1 MTRISTGHE
10 ILIEHL
16 SLPILATTPR
26 VDIPR
31 TRVVWRELELVEGV
45 VGYRISEL
53 WLAQLEVMDL
63 EVTGWSRDYRRGWL
77 R

>member
-10 ILIEHL
+10 ILIEYL
-16 SLPILATTPR
+16 PLPILTTTPR

-31 TRVVWRELELVEGV
+31 TRAVWRQLELVEGV

-53 WLAQLEVMDL
+53 WLAPLEVMDL
-63 EVTGWSRDYRRGWL
+63 EVTMKWTL
-77 R
+77 CL

>member
-10 ILIEHL
+10 ILIKHL

-26 VDIPR
+26 VDTPR
-31 TRVVWRELELVEGV
+31 TRVVWRQLELVEGV

-53 WLAQLEVMDL
+53 WLAQLEVMVL
-63 EVTGWSRDYRRGWL
+63 EVTGWSRH
-77 R
+77 